1 MPLNNAQRAVADSDC
16 RFRVLCGGRRVGKSY
31 LAVRELAR
39 FARQPDKKCLYIAPT
54 YQMCRSII
62 WTDLKERLG
71 NLNWIARAN
80 ESRLE
85 LELVN
90 GSTIMLR
97 SGDAGQSLRGG
108 GYDFVVFDETSDIDS
123 EIYYEVVRPA
133 LSAQKPPGSVL
144 FCGTPKG
151 FNWFKG
157 LYDLGRGHDPDWAS
171 FQFTTLQGG
180 QVPESEIAAAKRD
193 LDERTFLQEYE
204 SQFMTYSGI
213 IAYNFSQD
221 NIVSWKPHPAKN
233 ILIGVDFNVHP
244 MSATVMV
251 QSADNKTLHAIDEI
265 VIYGSNTHEMCDEIK
280 NRYPGNNIIVF
291 PDPAGVQRKSSA
303 NGRTDISILQNAG
316 FRVLHRPRH
325 PAVKDR
331 INAMN
336 SLLKN
341 AEGEIRFFVDPK
353 CKHLIQS
360 LQRYVYKQ
368 DTQIPEKGKWDHM
381 FDATTYCVEYMYP
394 VTKKVE
400 IDNTIQ
406 TFGVY

>member
-1 MPLNNAQRAVADSDC
+1 MPLNNAQLAVANSNC

-39 FARQPDKKCLYIAPT
+39 FARQPGKKCLYIAPT

-62 WTDLKERLG
+62 WTSLKERLG

-213 IAYNFSQD
+213 VAYNFSDD

-233 ILIGVDFNVHP
+233 ILIGLDFNVHP
-244 MSATVMV
+244 MSAVVMV
-251 QSADNKTLHAIDEI
+251 QSEDKKTVHAIDEI
-265 VIYGSNTHEMCDEIK
+265 VIYGSNTNEMCEEIK
-280 NRYPGNNIIVF
+280 NRYTGNNIIVF
-291 PDPAGVQRKSSA
+291 PDPAGVQRKTSA
-303 NGRTDISILQNAG
+303 NGRTDISILQNHG

-336 SLLKN
+336 SMLKN
-341 AEGEIRFFVDPK
+341 AEGERRFFVDPK
-353 CKHLIQS
+353 CKHLIAS

>member
-1 MPLNNAQRAVADSDC
+1 M
-16 RFRVLCGGRRVGKSY
+16 
-31 LAVRELAR
+31 
-39 FARQPDKKCLYIAPT
+39 
-54 YQMCRSII
+54 
-62 WTDLKERLG
+62 
-71 NLNWIARAN
+71 
-80 ESRLE
+80 
-85 LELVN
+85 VN

-108 GYDFVVFDETSDIDS
+108 GYDFVVFYETSDIDS

-213 IAYNFSQD
+213 VAYNFSDD

-233 ILIGVDFNVHP
+233 ILIGLDFNVHP
-244 MSATVMV
+244 MSAVVMV
-251 QSADNKTLHAIDEI
+251 QSEDKKTVHAIDEI
-265 VIYGSNTHEMCDEIK
+265 VIYGSNTNEMCEEIK
-280 NRYPGNNIIVF
+280 NRYTGNNIIVF
-291 PDPAGVQRKSSA
+291 PDPAGVQRKTSA
-303 NGRTDISILQNAG
+303 NGRTDISILQNHG

-336 SLLKN
+336 SMLKN
-341 AEGEIRFFVDPK
+341 AEGERRFFVNPK
-353 CKHLIQS
+353 
-360 LQRYVYKQ
+360 
-368 DTQIPEKGKWDHM
+368 
-381 FDATTYCVEYMYP
+381 
-394 VTKKVE
+394 
-400 IDNTIQ
+400 
-406 TFGVY
+406 